1 MLSLTYLWQLST
13 SSLPSKLFKTRW
25 IAKQCS
31 ITRRCNKYMATVDS
45 RLEDLHSH
53 IKGYIGDTSGTT
65 VFPESSLATDSG
77 TGSSESPPF
86 LRQLKM
92 EVPWFDG
99 FNPGRLGVSH
109 RRIFR
114 FPWHPREP
122 SASNRVFPYGGLC
135 RILV

>member
-31 ITRRCNKYMATVDS
+31 ITRRCNNTWPPWTPVWKTFIPTLRDISVILRAL
-45 RLEDLHSH
+45 R
-53 IKGYIGDTSGTT
+53 
-65 VFPESSLATDSG
+65 FPESSLATDSG

-86 LRQLKM
+86 LRQLKI

-122 SASNRVFPYGGLC
+122 SALNRVFPYGGLR